1 MSKRKAESS
10 EEIEDYKLRLVL
22 TEQKLYDLQT
32 YTSELLKATNDGK
45 SGMSKSTRAF
55 YDPLLNM
62 EIKILR
68 EREVELSTR
77 VEDLEKSLSK
87 SGKNFTVNEELV
99 LLRRENEELRNQVG
113 SIGIQMQK
121 VKEEMMEA
129 KLKVM
134 ATRLGEATKYI
145 EDLKAEKE
153 KVASEVFTLKARV
166 RDLMAN
172 GGKGAASKD
181 DDDDDDSNSD
191 ADQFSSFFAAAK
203 AKDMKAEP
211 DSD

>member
-10 EEIEDYKLRLVL
+10 EEIEDYKLRLLL
-22 TEQKLYDLQT
+22 TEQKLFDLQT
-32 YTSELLKATNDGK
+32 YTSELLKATSDGK
-45 SGMSKSTRAF
+45 SGMAKSTRAF

-62 EIKILR
+62 EIKLLR

-87 SGKNFTVNEELV
+87 SGKSINTNEELI
-99 LLRRENEELRNQVG
+99 LLRRENEELRHQVG

-121 VKEEMMEA
+121 VKEDMMEA

-145 EDLKAEKE
+145 EDLKAEKD

-166 RDLMAN
+166 RDMMAN
-172 GGKGAASKD
+172 GGKSVANKE
-181 DDDDDDSNSD
+181 DDDDSNSD

-203 AKDMKAEP
+203 AKDMKTEP